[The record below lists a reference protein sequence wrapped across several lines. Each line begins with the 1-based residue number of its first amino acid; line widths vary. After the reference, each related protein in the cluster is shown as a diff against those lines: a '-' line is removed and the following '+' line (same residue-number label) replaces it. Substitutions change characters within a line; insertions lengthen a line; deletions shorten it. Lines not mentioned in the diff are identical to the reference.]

1 MVALSASAIASIYAA
16 GFMLTRSADAG
27 LASSATSG
35 AATAAPAVSTAT
47 TQPASAST
55 PTPVVGASAPVATAP
70 VATPAPAAS
79 PTAAPS
85 PTAASSTSTAATASA
100 YKDGT
105 FTGSGT
111 SRRGG
116 IGVSV
121 TIQSGTITNVQ
132 ITAVS
137 TQYPVSR
144 IASLPATVVK
154 QQTANVNVISG
165 ATYSS
170 QAFKQAVQQ
179 ALSVAQ
185 ATNGPVTG

>member
-1 MVALSASAIASIYAA
+1 VYTKLPRRMVALSASAIATIYAA
-16 GFMLTRSADAG
+16 GFLVTRSADAG
-27 LASSATSG
+27 LASSATTG
-35 AATAAPAVSTAT
+35 AATAAPAVSIAT
-47 TQPASAST
+47 TQTATAST
-55 PTPVVGASAPVATAP
+55 TTPVVGASAPVAT
-70 VATPAPAAS
+70 VPAAS
-79 PTAAPS
+79 PTAVPS
-85 PTAASSTSTAATASA
+85 PTAATPGA
-100 YKDGT
+100 YTDGT

-121 TIQSGTITNVQ
+121 TIQSGAITNVQ

-144 IASLPATVVK
+144 IASLPVAVIK
-154 QQTANVNVISG
+154 QQTATVNVISG

-179 ALSVAQ
+179 ALGVAQ